1 MEKSETFFFA
11 GGRSM
16 APDPLRAR
24 TRGTGPSL
32 AFYTNGVKGYY
43 NRVQPPPPPFEKF
56 LDPPLRVIFVK
67 SYHLITF
74 SWVTASPVLK
84 NENMACH
91 FIKINI
97 NKQQAYQTKTQ

>member
-11 GGRSM
+11 SGRTM
-16 APDPLRAR
+16 ALDPLRAR

-32 AFYTNGVKGYY
+32 SFHTNGVKGYY
-43 NRVQPPPPPFEKF
+43 NRVQPPPLEKF
-56 LDPPLRVIFVK
+56 LDPPLGVIFVK

-74 SWVTASPVLK
+74 SWVTASPVLE
-84 NENMACH
+84 NENIACH